1 MSNAYSKPSGR
12 RGLTLVEVIAGLVLL
27 ATLLTT
33 VLAAF
38 KTHAAQIRGSHERLK
53 ANEIAKELLSGWL
66 AKGALPPVGTQQAL
80 AGTEDWIWR
89 LLANDSQP
97 SGSINIGSVRVEIV
111 RSQNSAPEEILTSVV
126 LVVPGNP
133 SASR

>member
-1 MSNAYSKPSGR
+1 MSNAYSKPSDR

-33 VLAAF
+33 VLTAF
-38 KTHAAQIRGSHERLK
+38 KTHAAQIRGSRERLK
-53 ANEIAKELLSGWL
+53 ANGIAQELLSGWL
-66 AKGALPPVGTQQAL
+66 TKGALPPVGTRQAL
-80 AGTEDWIWR
+80 AGTEDWNWR

-111 RSQNSAPEEILTSVV
+111 RSQNAAADEILASVV

-133 SASR
+133 SASK

>member
-1 MSNAYSKPSGR
+1 MSNAYSKPSDR

-33 VLAAF
+33 VLTAF
-38 KTHAAQIRGSHERLK
+38 KTHAAQIRGSRERLK
-53 ANEIAKELLSGWL
+53 ANEIAQELLSGWL
-66 AKGALPPVGTQQAL
+66 ARGALPAVGTQQAV
-80 AGTEDWIWR
+80 AGTEDWKWR
-89 LLANDSQP
+89 LLANDLQP
-97 SGSINIGSVRVEIV
+97 SGAINIGSVRVEIV
-111 RSQNSAPEEILTSVV
+111 RARNAGDDEILASVV